1 MIKEI
6 QDLANNFKCK
16 PQWGTKELVQKCQSL
31 SDKLSNSLENEGKLV
46 NVQGIGIPKMTT
58 VNTLKKY
65 DIVYVSLL
73 GGMPHYYLIYKVDDK
88 RACGLCVTSTFKESN
103 WLHTIKN
110 DRIFMGNFISNTL
123 LSIELAEA
131 KSSFVRTF
139 EDKREA
145 GRIFKKMT
153 KFYETFLH

>member
-6 QDLANNFKCK
+6 QDLENTFTGK
-16 PQWGTKELVQKCQSL
+16 PTWSSKELKSKMQSV
-31 SDKLSNSLENEGKLV
+31 SDKLKSALEKEGKLV
-46 NVQGIGIPKMTT
+46 NVQGSGIPKMTT

-110 DRIFMGNFISNTL
+110 DRIFMGNFVSNTL

-153 KFYETFLH
+153 KFYETLLN